1 MEKSILNKFSGWMN
15 EHTSLSESSIEK
27 YTRAV
32 NTVSKDMLSAGI
44 IKDSLFNMTLTDLDL
59 AVALILV
66 NPEFAAKNE
75 KGKRMYSN
83 GLKQYRYFILDTVD
97 RVDSKELEIVDS
109 INSDIAI
116 TETEK
121 DALIKSRIG
130 QGKFR
135 ESLLKKYNG
144 KCVVTGIDLSKL
156 LIASHI
162 KPWAVSENNERLSPE
177 NGILLSANFDRLFDC
192 GLITFSNDGS
202 IIVSSFVNSN
212 NRAVL
217 GLDKKITVD
226 LKSTSSMIRNLEYH
240 QDIIFVA

>member
-1 MEKSILNKFSGWMN
+1 MKNSVLNKFSEWMN

-32 NTVSKDMLSAGI
+32 NTISNDMLSAGI
-44 IKDSLFNMTLTDLDL
+44 INNSLLNMSLSELDL

-66 NPEFAAKNE
+66 NPKFIAKNQ

-83 GLKQYRYFILDTVD
+83 GLKQYRYFVLDTIDGVD
-97 RVDSKELEIVDS
+97 TKELEIVDS
-109 INSDIAI
+109 IEANTDI
-116 TETEK
+116 TKTEK
-121 DALIKSRIG
+121 EALIKSRIG

-135 ESLLKKYNG
+135 KSLFEKYDG

-162 KPWAVSENNERLSPE
+162 KPWSVSENDERLSPD
-177 NGILLSANFDRLFDC
+177 NGILLSAGFDRLFDS
-192 GLITFSNDGS
+192 GLITFANDGS
-202 IIVSSFVNSN
+202 IVVSSFVNDN
-212 NRAVL
+212 NRTIL
-217 GLDKKITVD
+217 GLDKKIIVN
-226 LKSTSSMIRNLEYH
+226 LKSTPSMIHNLEYH